1 MAAATKTPISYL
13 QEICVKYEF
22 TLPKYDLIENMR
34 EKTFEYSVTASNYS
48 AKGVSSSKQHAKHMA
63 AKQLLDTLRES
74 EKFKDIL
81 REIPAVPQ
89 TEKNNNA
96 VDPVSNLLEICAK
109 QSWDVPSFALV
120 GFTGPSNEPEFTI
133 ACALKGFRSEGCART
148 KKDAKKMSAKQM
160 LEKIDHLLIV
170 DESDAPVE
178 VQTNLTIDE
187 VLALYRK
194 HHKWNRTST
203 TDLLSER
210 HFYFEKF
217 PDDKKQAAKQILHTD
232 DTHREIVDAFC
243 KVLNIDYRVSDVP
256 KRPHYK
262 AFELLVVGFDCIIVE
277 KDSEIWNRIVDYFK
291 AMMWAC

>member
-1 MAAATKTPISYL
+1 MAATKTPISYL

-22 TLPKYDLIENMR
+22 TLPKYDLIENVQ

-48 AKGVSSSKQHAKHMA
+48 AKGVSLSKQHAKHMA
-63 AKQLLDTLRES
+63 AKQLLDTLSES

-81 REIPAVPQ
+81 REIPSVPQ
-89 TEKNNNA
+89 TERDNNI

-109 QSWDVPSFALV
+109 QSWDVPSFTLV
-120 GFTGPSNEPEFTI
+120 DFTGPSNEPKFTI
-133 ACALKGFRSEGCART
+133 ACVLKGFRSEGCART
-148 KKDAKKMSAKQM
+148 KKDAKKVSAKQM
-160 LEKIDHLLIV
+160 LEKIDHLLII
-170 DESDAPVE
+170 DESDAPIVE
-178 VQTNLTIDE
+178 QKNLSIDE

-194 HHKWNRTST
+194 RHKWNRTKA

-217 PDDKKQAAKQILHTD
+217 PDDKKKAAKRILHMD
-232 DTHREIVDAFC
+232 DSHREIVDAFC
-243 KVLNIDYRVSDVP
+243 QQLNIDYRVSDVP

-262 AFELLVVGFDCIIVE
+262 VFELLVDGFDCIIVE
-277 KDSEIWNRIVDYFK
+277 KDPEIWNNIVDYFK